1 MNREEG
7 RRGKN
12 KKNRNEV
19 VRESSRKTSAKECKT
34 HK

>member
-19 VRESSRKTSAKECKT
+19 VRERSRKSSGKECKR